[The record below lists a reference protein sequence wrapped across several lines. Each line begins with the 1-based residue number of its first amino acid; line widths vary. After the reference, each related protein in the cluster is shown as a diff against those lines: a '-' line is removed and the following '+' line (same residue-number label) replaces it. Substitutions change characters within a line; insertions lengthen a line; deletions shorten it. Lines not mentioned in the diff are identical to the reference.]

1 MRHLPKRV
9 WKILEDTVDNFDAS
23 DSFSRA
29 AALAFYSV
37 TSLVP
42 VLIIAIAIAGG
53 AFGEEAARGAI
64 VGELR
69 GLIGRDGAKFLQDAI
84 TSAFRSDADLWA
96 VALGALVL
104 VFTASGVFGELQ
116 TALNAIWKCKLHGFS
131 WGRLI
136 RGRLAS
142 LGLVVALGFLM
153 LVSLVIDAGVTA
165 AGSYLDRRFEYSAL
179 TIAIIN
185 TGVSFVLFATLF
197 AAIYKILPDK
207 LIPWQDVI
215 FGASV
220 TAALFMVGKFA
231 IGAFIGSSKVVSSY
245 GAASALAAI
254 LLWIYYSAL
263 IFLLGASFTKACAI
277 SKHRRAAQIKRT
289 RKARPKPQP
298 QTPHQSSM
306 IAQSSAQKP
315 LKLVRTAAE

>member
-1 MRHLPKRV
+1 MRRFYKRV
-9 WKILEDTVDNFDAS
+9 WKILEDTIDNVDAS
-23 DSFSRA
+23 DSFSRG

-53 AFGEEAARGAI
+53 VFGEEAARGAI

-69 GLIGRDGAKFLQDAI
+69 GLIGRDGAEFVQDAI
-84 TSAFRSDADLWA
+84 VSASRSGSDVWA
-96 VALGALVL
+96 VTLGALVL

-116 TALNAIWKCKLHGFS
+116 AALNTIWKCKLHGFS
-131 WGRLI
+131 WARI
-136 RGRLAS
+136 VRGRLAS

-165 AGSYLDRRFEYSAL
+165 AGSYMDRHFEYSAL
-179 TIAIIN
+179 TIALIN
-185 TGVSFVLFATLF
+185 TVVSFALVSVLFT
-197 AAIYKILPDK
+197 AIYKILPDK
-207 LIPWQDVI
+207 KIPWQDVV

-220 TAALFMVGKFA
+220 TAALFTVGKFA
-231 IGAFIGSSKVVSSY
+231 IGAFIGSSRVVSSY
-245 GAASALAAI
+245 GAAGALAAI

-263 IFLLGASFTKACAI
+263 IFLLGASFTKAVAI
-277 SKHRRAAQIKRT
+277 SQHRRAAQIKKQAKKR
-289 RKARPKPQP
+289 R
-298 QTPHQSSM
+298 QSST

-315 LKLVRTAAE
+315 LKLVRTATE

>member
-1 MRHLPKRV
+1 MRRLPKRV
-9 WKILEDTVDNFDAS
+9 WKILETTIDNVDAS

-42 VLIIAIAIAGG
+42 VLIIAVAIAGG
-53 AFGEEAARGAI
+53 VFGEEAARGAI

-69 GLIGRDGAKFLQDAI
+69 GLIGRDGAKFVQDAI
-84 TSAFRSDADLWA
+84 VSASRSDADIWA
-96 VALGALVL
+96 VALGAIVL

-116 TALNAIWKCKLHGFS
+116 AALNSIWKCKLHGFS
-131 WGRLI
+131 WMRLI

-153 LVSLVIDAGVTA
+153 LVSLVVDAGVTA

-179 TIAIIN
+179 TIMIIN
-185 TGVSFVLFATLF
+185 TGISFVLVTILF

-207 LIPWQDVI
+207 LIPWQDVV

-220 TAALFMVGKFA
+220 TSALFTVGKFA
-231 IGAFIGSSKVVSSY
+231 IGAFIGSSRVVSSY
-245 GAASALAAI
+245 GAAGALAAI

-277 SKHRRAAQIKRT
+277 SQHRRRAQLNRTKQTKRAA
-289 RKARPKPQP
+289 RK
-298 QTPHQSSM
+298 TQSSM
-306 IAQSSAQKP
+306 IAQSSDQKP